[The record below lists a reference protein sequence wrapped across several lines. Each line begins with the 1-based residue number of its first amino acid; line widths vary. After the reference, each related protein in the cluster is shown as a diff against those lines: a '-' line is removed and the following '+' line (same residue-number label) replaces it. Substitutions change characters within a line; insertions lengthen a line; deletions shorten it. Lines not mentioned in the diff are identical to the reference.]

1 MTADLRVH
9 VVDFSPFNL
18 AFNHTTSFQLC
29 SFRNVTKENNGRR
42 FAINLDDDDNCVD
55 FGFDENFNN
64 IQNLE
69 NFTLSFPLM

>member
-1 MTADLRVH
+1 MSST
-9 VVDFSPFNL
+9 FSPLIWLSTIQQVFNCV
-18 AFNHTTSFQLC
+18 HSEMSQ
-29 SFRNVTKENNGRR
+29 KKNNGRR